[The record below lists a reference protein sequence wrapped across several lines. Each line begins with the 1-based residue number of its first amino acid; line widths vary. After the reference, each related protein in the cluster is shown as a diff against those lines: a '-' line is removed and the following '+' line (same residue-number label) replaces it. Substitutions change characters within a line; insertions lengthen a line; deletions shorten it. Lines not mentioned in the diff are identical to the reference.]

1 MEFIIRFMVNLFDL
15 GIFWYYFHCF
25 KQMKKVPK
33 GFFAA
38 YLVTMAAIWAAVSG
52 LENPYLNL
60 ITLLS
65 ILLLTTFFFVSKM
78 WIRIV
83 NIVIFVGTGILFEP
97 IGLLL
102 LQAVNYT
109 SEEDGAYK

>member
-1 MEFIIRFMVNLFDL
+1 
-15 GIFWYYFHCF
+15 
-25 KQMKKVPK
+25 
-33 GFFAA
+33 
-38 YLVTMAAIWAAVSG
+38 MAAGWAAASG

-78 WIRIV
+78 WLRIV

-102 LQAVNYT
+102 LQAANYT
-109 SEEDGAYK
+109 SREDGVYKYYFVAAFQNPEGDNCRSGYGLCLCSSELLIHNYSVFGVRQS